1 MRERP
6 DRGGGRGGALH
17 PLAELTRVRLLEFRR
32 EPEALFWVFVFP
44 VLLAVALGIAFRETP
59 PAPYQVGV
67 TDPAV
72 AERLADTEGAEGLEV
87 EPVSLDEGLD
97 ALSRGRFDVV
107 IDGVGGPTIEGQ
119 VGEGVRYHFDPMRPE
134 SRAGQL
140 AADRA
145 LQRAFGRSD
154 PVITALDPVSVAG
167 SRYIDFLIP
176 GIIGMNLMGSSLW
189 GIGFSIVVAR
199 TRKLLKRFAATPMRR
214 SDYLLSY
221 VLSRLLFLVLEVA
234 AVAGLGWW
242 IFGVAIHGSLV
253 ALLVVTVASALAFAG
268 LGLLL
273 AARPETIEAVSGWM
287 NLVMLPQWLLS
298 GSFFS
303 YERFPE
309 AVWPLIQALP
319 LTATNDAL
327 RAVYRGEPLLAGIG
341 PEVAVLAAWG
351 VISLALAVRRFRWQ

>member
-1 MRERP
+1 MSEPRAHR
-6 DRGGGRGGALH
+6 GGRGGALH

-44 VLLAVALGIAFRETP
+44 VLLAVALGIAFREKP

-72 AERLADTEGAEGLEV
+72 AERLADAEALEV
-87 EPVSLDEGLD
+87 EPVGLGEGLD

-107 IDGVGGPTIEGQ
+107 IEGGVGSEVPPGDGPP
-119 VGEGVRYHFDPMRPE
+119 VRYHYDPMRPE

-154 PVITALDPVSVAG
+154 PVPTGLDPVVVAG

-199 TRKLLKRFAATPMRR
+199 TRKLLKRFAATPMHR
-214 SDYLLSY
+214 SHYLLSY

-242 IFGVAIHGSLV
+242 IFGVAIHGSLAAV
-253 ALLVVTVASALAFAG
+253 LVVTVASALAFAG
-268 LGLLL
+268 LGLFL

-309 AVWPLIQALP
+309 AVWPFIRALP

-341 PEVAVLAAWG
+341 PEVAILVAWG
-351 VISLALAVRRFRWQ
+351 VVSLALAVRRFRWQ

>member
-1 MRERP
+1 MSET
-6 DRGGGRGGALH
+6 RGGALH
-17 PLAELTRVRLLEFRR
+17 PLIELTRVRLVEFRR

-44 VLLAVALGIAFRETP
+44 VLLAVALGIAFREKP
-59 PAPYQVGV
+59 PAPYEVGV

-72 AERLADTEGAEGLEV
+72 AERLAGADGLEV
-87 EPVSLDEGLD
+87 ESVTLDEGLA
-97 ALSRGRFDVV
+97 ALSRGRLDVV
-107 IDGVGGPTIEGQ
+107 IDLTRATGTPDGEGA
-119 VGEGVRYHFDPMRPE
+119 GVRYHYDALRPE

-145 LQRAFGRSD
+145 LQRAFGRRD
-154 PVITALDPVSVAG
+154 PVPSALEPVSEIG

-176 GIIGMNLMGSSLW
+176 GIIGLNLMGSSLW
-189 GIGFSIVVAR
+189 GIGFSIVTAR

-214 SDYLLSY
+214 SHYLLSY

-242 IFGVAIHGSLV
+242 IFGVALHGSLA
-253 ALLVVTVASALAFAG
+253 ALLLVTVASAFSFAG

-273 AARPETIEAVSGWM
+273 AARPRTIEGVSGWM

-309 AVWPLIQALP
+309 AVWPLIRALP

-327 RAVYRGEPLLAGIG
+327 RAVYRGEPLITGIG

-351 VISLALAVRRFRWQ
+351 VVSLALAVRRFRWQ

>member
-1 MRERP
+1 MSEK
-6 DRGGGRGGALH
+6 RGGALH
-17 PLAELTRVRLLEFRR
+17 PLVELTRARLLEFRR

-44 VLLAVALGIAFRETP
+44 VLLAVALGIAFREKP
-59 PAPYQVGV
+59 PAPYHVGV

-72 AERLADTEGAEGLEV
+72 AERLAGADGLAV
-87 EPVSLDEGLD
+87 ERVGLDEGLR
-97 ALSRGRFDVV
+97 ALARGRLDVV
-107 IDGVGGPTIEGQ
+107 IEGTGGS
-119 VGEGVRYHFDPMRPE
+119 GVRYHYDALRPE

-145 LQRAFGRSD
+145 LQRAFGQRE
-154 PVITALDPVSVAG
+154 PVPSALEAVSEVG

-176 GIIGMNLMGSSLW
+176 GIIGLNLMGSSLW
-189 GIGFSIVVAR
+189 GIGFSIVNAR
-199 TRKLLKRFAATPMRR
+199 TRKLLKRFAATPMHR
-214 SDYLLSY
+214 SHYLLSY

-242 IFGVAIHGSLV
+242 IFGVALHGPLA
-253 ALLVVTVASALAFAG
+253 ALLLVSVAAAFAFAG

-273 AARPETIEAVSGWM
+273 AARPQTIEAVSGWM
-287 NLVMLPQWLLS
+287 NVVMLPQWLLS

-309 AVWPLIQALP
+309 AVWPLIRVLP

-327 RAVYRGEPLLAGIG
+327 RAVYRGEPLVAGIG
-341 PEVAVLAAWG
+341 PEVAVLAVWG
-351 VISLALAVRRFRWQ
+351 AVSLALAVRWFRWQ

>member
-1 MRERP
+1 MS
-6 DRGGGRGGALH
+6 DKRGGALH
-17 PLAELTRVRLLEFRR
+17 PLVELTRVRLLEFRR

-44 VLLAVALGIAFRETP
+44 VLLAVALGIAFREKP

-72 AERLADTEGAEGLEV
+72 AERLAGADGLEV
-87 EPVSLDEGLD
+87 EPIGLAEGLD
-97 ALSRGRFDVV
+97 ALSRGRLDVV
-107 IDGVGGPTIEGQ
+107 IEATGAPGKEGA
-119 VGEGVRYHFDPMRPE
+119 GVRYHYDALRPE

-145 LQRAFGRSD
+145 LQRAFGRRD
-154 PVITALDPVSVAG
+154 PVLSVLEPASEVG

-176 GIIGMNLMGSSLW
+176 GIIGLNLMGSSLW
-189 GIGFSIVVAR
+189 GIGFSIVNAR

-214 SDYLLSY
+214 SHFLLSY

-234 AVAGLGWW
+234 AVAGIGWW
-242 IFGVAIHGSLV
+242 IFGVALHGPLA
-253 ALLVVTVASALAFAG
+253 ALLLVTVAAAFAFAG
-268 LGLLL
+268 LALLL
-273 AARPETIEAVSGWM
+273 AARPKTIEGVSGWM

-309 AVWPLIQALP
+309 AVWPLIRALP

-327 RAVYRGEPLLAGIG
+327 RAVYRGEPLITGIG

-351 VISLALAVRRFRWQ
+351 VVSLALAVRRFRWQ